1 MSVVLDERIAD
12 RRRDVQEDGARHRLR
27 RLMLVLLLVALIAA
41 SVWVLQSPLLAVDTI
56 IVNGAV
62 RADVDT
68 ILSEAGVSEGVPTV
82 GVRAGS
88 VEDALR
94 EDPWI
99 INADVSVTW
108 PGTVEVVV
116 LEHEPVAW
124 VVTDAR
130 WMLVSATGDVLRWAE
145 SPETRLPIIELA
157 DVPVARP
164 GEVLE
169 HDGAVGAALFVA
181 YLPEDLRHGVTVTGL
196 DGGLW
201 AQVRGH
207 PVRLGR
213 PVDMAE
219 KGVALGAIFEDPI
232 PAGASIDLISPDW
245 PAIGPNPHAEVEGQG
260 ESSAEAQPED

>member
-27 RLMLVLLLVALIAA
+27 RLMVVLLVVAGIAA

-56 IVNGAV
+56 VVNGAV
-62 RADVDT
+62 RADVGA
-68 ILSEAGVSEGVPTV
+68 ILAEVGVTEGVPTV
-82 GVRAGS
+82 GVRARS

-94 EDPWI
+94 AEPWI

-124 VVTDAR
+124 VVTATR
-130 WMLVSATGDVLRWAE
+130 WMLVSATGDVLRTAE

-157 DVPVARP
+157 DVSPARP
-164 GEVLE
+164 GEVLD
-169 HDGAVGAALFVA
+169 HAGAVGAALFVA
-181 YLPEDLRHGVTVTGL
+181 HLPEEIRNSVTITGL

-219 KGVALGAIFEDPI
+219 KGAALGAILEDPI
-232 PAGASIDLISPDW
+232 PPGASIDLIAPSW